1 MIAFAQA
8 WRKPMAA
15 VDNRYSRFVQW
26 AKILFPLIALGLLST
41 MFLFSRNVDPSDAIP
56 FADIDVE
63 QIARDQQ
70 LSSPRFSGTT
80 KNGSAI
86 TVDAESAL
94 PDITNPR
101 RMSIKKVIAR
111 IESPGA
117 RSYGITAKTAIY
129 DGTDDSLRLEGDVR
143 LSTSTG
149 YRIETEILNTNLE
162 TNALST
168 PGRVFG
174 KGPQG
179 IIEAGSM
186 KLTTD
191 GASQLL
197 VFQNGVKLIYD
208 PKE

>member
-1 MIAFAQA
+1 
-8 WRKPMAA
+8 MAT

-41 MFLFSRNVDPSDAIP
+41 MFLFSRTVDPSDAIP

-70 LSSPRFSGTT
+70 LSAPRFSGTT
-80 KNGSAI
+80 KNGSSI

-94 PDITNPR
+94 PDMTNPR
-101 RMSIKKVIAR
+101 RMSIKKVVAR
-111 IESPGA
+111 IESPGE
-117 RSYGITAKTAIY
+117 RSYGITARTAVY
-129 DGTDDSLRLEGDVR
+129 DGTDDSLTLEGDVR

-149 YRIETEILNTNLE
+149 YRLETEALTTNLE
-162 TNALST
+162 TNALNM

-174 KGPQG
+174 KGPPG
-179 IIEAGSM
+179 ILEAGSM
-186 KLTTD
+186 TVTTD
-191 GASQLL
+191 GTSQVL